1 MLLFLCKNIKKV
13 RMSEMDKFVRVSSNN
28 LMPAKG
34 RLLLSEPLMGDFYFG
49 RAVVLLAEHN
59 DEGSFGLVLNK
70 PVQQRFNSVVKDFP
84 DFDGQLYLGG
94 PVETNS
100 LFFVHTIGDYIEG
113 SIEIGSG
120 IFWGGDIEIIKEM
133 ILLKKIKPDEIR
145 FSVGYSGWSPDQLQA
160 ELKRNSWVVSTGL
173 NKDILKID
181 PKNMWKQLLAPL
193 GDKYSYWPNFPSDP
207 SLN

>member
-1 MLLFLCKNIKKV
+1 MN
-13 RMSEMDKFVRVSSNN
+13 RMDKFVKVSSNN
-28 LMPAKG
+28 LKPAKG

-70 PVQQRFNSVVKDFP
+70 PVRDKFNDVVKDFP
-84 DFDGQLYLGG
+84 DFDGHLYLGG

-100 LFFVHTIGDYIEG
+100 LFFVHTIGESIEG

-120 IFWGGDIEIIKEM
+120 LYWGGDIEIVKEM
-133 ILLKKIKPDEIR
+133 MLLKSITSNDIR
-145 FSVGYSGWSPDQLQA
+145 FSVGYSGWSPDQLQD

-181 PKNMWKQLLAPL
+181 PKNMWKDLLAPL
-193 GDKYSYWPNFPSDP
+193 GDKYRYWNKFPSDP
-207 SLN
+207 GLN

>member
-1 MLLFLCKNIKKV
+1 
-13 RMSEMDKFVRVSSNN
+13 MSEMDKFVKVGSNN
-28 LMPAKG
+28 LKPAKG

-70 PVQQRFNSVVKDFP
+70 PVKHKFNSVVKDFP

-100 LFFVHTIGDYIEG
+100 LFFVHTIGEHVEG
-113 SIEIGSG
+113 SLEIGSG
-120 IFWGGDIEIIKEM
+120 IYWGGDIEVIKEM
-133 ILLKKIKPDEIR
+133 ILLKSITPSDIR
-145 FSVGYSGWSPDQLQA
+145 FSVGYSGWSPDQLKD

-207 SLN
+207 GLN

>member
-1 MLLFLCKNIKKV
+1 
-13 RMSEMDKFVRVSSNN
+13 MSEMDKFVKVGSNN
-28 LMPAKG
+28 LQPAKG
-34 RLLLSEPLMGDFYFG
+34 RLLLSEPLMGDYYFG

-70 PVQQRFNSVVKDFP
+70 PVQQKFNSVVKDFP

-120 IFWGGDIEIIKEM
+120 IYWGGDIEVIKEM
-133 ILLKKIKPDEIR
+133 ILLKSLTPNDIR
-145 FSVGYSGWSPDQLQA
+145 FSVGYSGWSPDQLQD
-160 ELKRNSWVVSTGL
+160 ELKRNSWVVSAGL

-193 GDKYSYWPNFPSDP
+193 GDKYSYWPNFPTDP
-207 SLN
+207 GLN

>member
-1 MLLFLCKNIKKV
+1 MN
-13 RMSEMDKFVRVSSNN
+13 RMDKFVRISSND
-28 LMPAKG
+28 LRPAKG

-70 PVQQRFNSVVKDFP
+70 PVRDKFNTVVKGFP
-84 DFDGQLYLGG
+84 DFDGRLFLGG
-94 PVETNS
+94 PIETSS
-100 LFFVHTIGDYIEG
+100 LYFIHTIGDYIEG

-120 IFWGGDIEIIKEM
+120 MYWGGDIETIKEM
-133 ILLKKIKPDEIR
+133 MALKSITPNDIR
-145 FSVGYSGWSPDQLQA
+145 FSIGYSGWSPDQLHD

-181 PKNMWKQLLAPL
+181 PKKMWTQLLAPL

-207 SLN
+207 ELN

>member
-1 MLLFLCKNIKKV
+1 
-13 RMSEMDKFVRVSSNN
+13 MSEMDKFVRVSSNN

>member
-1 MLLFLCKNIKKV
+1 
-13 RMSEMDKFVRVSSNN
+13 MSEMDKFVKVSSNN
-28 LMPAKG
+28 LKPAKG

-70 PVQQRFNSVVKDFP
+70 PVQHKFNSIVKGFP
-84 DFDGQLYLGG
+84 DFDGQLYVGG

-100 LFFVHTIGDYIEG
+100 LFFVHSIGDHIEG

-120 IFWGGDIEIIKEM
+120 IYWGGDIEVIKEM
-133 ILLKKIKPDEIR
+133 ILLKAITPYDIR
-145 FSVGYSGWSPDQLQA
+145 FSIGYSGWSPDQLKD

-173 NKDILKID
+173 NKDIFKID

-193 GDKYSYWPNFPSDP
+193 GDKYSYWPNFPTDP
-207 SLN
+207 GLN